1 MKTPALLLSIF
12 VMVQCAMAQAIFT
25 PEIPALNIAHCAFD
39 HIQVIDAR
47 KNKED
52 IGYLK
57 KGAFNSKVVLQPEGS
72 MEQMLKDLGTRI
84 IQSAQQKGD
93 ATLLIIV
100 RDFVIED
107 RPIKS
112 GPELGSFHARM
123 DFYIGN
129 NDSFTSKKHFEDF
142 YETGSGWDVTKGLQK
157 LASQKIISW
166 FMQLTTTDT
175 GMISINPL
183 SQYQIKESIV
193 NEYKPFPIYNQ
204 IPKKGIYYTFDEF
217 INNNPRDTAFVEK
230 KVSSEYGKVY
240 YFFTSIPGKKR
251 GENLDKIDCY
261 AVFDGST
268 WFKKTSTGIMPM
280 KFEDGDFYYSEIGN
294 GIKMSDGSIA
304 FMFGLVGTAIET
316 AANSGNR
323 KGNALFRV
331 RIDPYTNT
339 YHYVKR
345 LY

>member
-1 MKTPALLLSIF
+1 MKTFALSISIC
-12 VMVQCAMAQAIFT
+12 MMAHCAIAQAVFT
-25 PEIPALNIAHCAFD
+25 PEITAVNIAHCAFS

-47 KNKED
+47 KYKDD

-57 KGAFNSKVVLQPEGS
+57 KGAFNSKVALQPDGG
-72 MEQMLKDLGTRI
+72 MAKMLTNAGI
-84 IQSAQQKGD
+84 QVMQSAQQKDD
-93 ATLLIIV
+93 ATLLIVV
-100 RDFVIED
+100 RDFMIED

-129 NDSFTSKKHFEDF
+129 NDAYTFKKQFEDF
-142 YETGSGWDVTKGLQK
+142 YETGSGWDVTKGLQR
-157 LASQKIISW
+157 LASQKLSIW
-166 FMQLTTTDT
+166 FLQVAADT

-193 NEYKPFPIYNQ
+193 NEYKVFPIYNQ

-230 KVSSEYGKVY
+230 KVSSDYGKVY
-240 YFFTSIPGKKR
+240 YFFTVIPGKKR
-251 GENLDKIDCY
+251 GQNLDKIDCY

-294 GIKMSDGSIA
+294 GIKMSDGSVA
-304 FMFGLVGTAIET
+304 FMFGLIGAAIET
-316 AANSGNR
+316 AANSGNK

-339 YHYVKR
+339 YHYTKR